1 MQKLKNAVAVICF
14 IALFFACGSL
24 LNYILIDDSGSY
36 TRVMM
41 HEMYGQEENIDIL
54 FVGSSHCY
62 RSLDPKIT
70 DRMFDANTFN
80 AGTSAQE
87 IDGSLA
93 LLKEV
98 AKKNDLKQVYLE
110 VYYEISQTGAFED
123 RTDMVSTYII
133 SDYMHPSMN
142 KLGYLLQASSKEHY
156 SNSFILA
163 RRNWDKM
170 FEKDFVKNTLQAKD
184 AQWYKEY
191 AYPFSEHE
199 SYEGKGYVAVNQV
212 GNTYEFSHFPAIDTE
227 IVSEDYVNTL
237 NKIIDF
243 CEKEGIELTLFS
255 TPMPEFR
262 LVDVGNY
269 DDYIAFINEM
279 LAGTDVKYYDFNL
292 CKEEYL
298 SFDKTYYADTDHINA
313 KGAVQFSR
321 LFCDFFNG
329 QIAEE
334 DLFYDS
340 YAKRIEAQGAD
351 VYGVIAEYEEAGKFT
366 IAPVTSAPE
375 DTLRYTVNWLPEDG
389 EKETL
394 QVRDANTRIEIPDD
408 RNGRVEV
415 IVYVNNREMHSVK
428 MPRM

>member
-14 IALFFACGSL
+14 VALFFACGSL
-24 LNYILIDDSGSY
+24 FNYMLVDDSSSY

-41 HEMYGQEENIDIL
+41 HEMYEQEENIDIL

-70 DRMFDANTFN
+70 DQMFGANTFN
-80 AGTSAQE
+80 VGSSAQE

-110 VYYEISQTGAFED
+110 VYYEISQTPAFEE

-133 SDYMHPSMN
+133 SDYMHPSVN
-142 KLGYLLQASSKEHY
+142 KLGYLLSASSKEHY

-170 FEKDFVKNTLQAKD
+170 FEKDYVKNILQSKD
-184 AQWYKEY
+184 APWYKEY

-199 SYEGKGYVAVNQV
+199 SYEGKGYVAVDQV
-212 GNTYEFSHFPAIDTE
+212 GNTYEFSHFPAIDTA

-237 NKIIDF
+237 NKIIAF
-243 CEKEGIELTLFS
+243 CEKEDIELTLFS

-269 DDYIAFINEM
+269 DEYIAFVNEM
-279 LAGTDVKYYDFNL
+279 LQGTDVKYYDFNL
-292 CKEEYL
+292 CKKEYL
-298 SFDKTYYADTDHINA
+298 SFDKSYYADTDHINA
-313 KGAVQFSR
+313 KGAGQFGR

-340 YAKRIEAQGAD
+340 YAERIKEQGPN
-351 VYGVIAEYEEAGKFT
+351 VYGVIAEYEAAGKFT

-375 DTLRYTVNWLPEDG
+375 EELRYTVNWLPEG
-389 EKETL
+389 GKKVQL
-394 QVRDANTRIEIPDD
+394 QVRDANTKVEIPDD
-408 RNGRVEV
+408 RNGEVEV
-415 IVYVNNREMHSVK
+415 IVYLDNIKMHSVR